1 MTNDSLRLLSS
12 RNLGAVEI
20 NPCLL
25 QKRELCL
32 VVGSMS
38 DEETSAISNSTAGK
52 WLIGGKTVVRHL
64 PGLPKPA
71 KAAKRIFRAADQAN
85 QA

>member
-1 MTNDSLRLLSS
+1 MTNDSLKLRSS
-12 RNLGAVEI
+12 RRSTAAAL

-25 QKRELCL
+25 QKRELSL
-32 VVGSMS
+32 VVGSVS
-38 DEETSAISNSTAGK
+38 DDGTSTISNSTAGK

-71 KAAKRIFRAADQAN
+71 KAARRIFRAADQAN